1 MANNQLQHTD
11 ILDDYDLSF
20 GTDRDIRCRY
30 DEATDNRLEWH
41 DGTNILAY
49 LSDLGTT
56 GLFGVTG
63 RIECPQIGI
72 SADTDLL
79 ALAADQLTVAGAVL
93 MTQLHLTGTT
103 NPLIRATGATDNLD
117 IDHTHAS
124 QAIKRVRIFRS
135 SPIPSG
141 VCEFAV
147 YSPNTNTQNF
157 LVDAKT
163 GNTTLAGALTAA
175 SDTDSTHTF
184 GRSRLA
190 SYTSDTAT
198 WSHIDYASA
207 GGAAL
212 RQNSFGTV
220 ELNAASTRTIVFK
233 INDTNITQMTSTL
246 WTYADAVNMAFNAT
260 TGTKIGTATSQKIG
274 FWNATPIIQPAS
286 ANQAA
291 LSLDVDVTGAD
302 TVDKA
307 AVNANFT
314 SIQTLVN
321 QLRSDMVAAGLIK
334 GAA

>member
-49 LSDLGTT
+49 LSDLGST

-79 ALAADQLTVAGAVL
+79 ALA
-93 MTQLHLTGTT
+93 
-103 NPLIRATGATDNLD
+103 
-117 IDHTHAS
+117 S
-124 QAIKRVRIFRS
+124 
-135 SPIPSG
+135 
-141 VCEFAV
+141 
-147 YSPNTNTQNF
+147 
-157 LVDAKT
+157 
-163 GNTTLAGALTAA
+163 GALTVNGTVTAN
-175 SDTDSTHTF
+175 SDVDSTHTF

-198 WSHIDYASA
+198 WSHIDYATA
-207 GGAAL
+207 GGAAI

-220 ELNAASTRTIVFK
+220 EINAASTRTIVFK
-233 INDTNITQMTSTL
+233 INDTNITQMTATL

-274 FWNATPIIQPAS
+274 FWNVTPIIQPAS

-321 QLRSDMVAAGLIK
+321 QLRSDLVAAGLIK